1 MVSRV
6 SPRVADPA
14 IRTTLIE
21 AAARMIA
28 TEGPDALTLRRVA
41 DEVGTSTMAIYTHF
55 GSMAELRR
63 EVRREGFARLAD
75 HLGGVARTR
84 DTVTDLVLLGWAYF
98 TNGVSNP
105 HLYRAMFMEHGLD
118 LEDAA
123 IGLDTFEALVNA
135 VRRCVE
141 AGRFDHGEPLAMA
154 TQLWSLTHG
163 IVTLHLAG
171 FLSFEQA
178 RDALAQA
185 ALNLFIGYGDDRGA
199 VQRSVERAAR
209 RVR

>member
-21 AAARMIA
+21 AAARIIA

-63 EVRREGFARLAD
+63 GVRREGFARLAD
-75 HLGGVARTR
+75 HLGGVRHTR
-84 DTVTDLVLLGWAYF
+84 DPVEDLALLGSAYF
-98 TNGVSNP
+98 TNGFTNP

-118 LEDAA
+118 LEDAV
-123 IGLDTFEALVNA
+123 IGIETFEALVAA
-135 VRRCVE
+135 VRRCLE
-141 AGRFDHGEPLAMA
+141 AGRFDDGEPVEMA
-154 TQLWSLTHG
+154 THLWALTHG

-171 FLSFEQA
+171 FLSVDQA
-178 RDALAQA
+178 RDALAHA

-199 VQRSVERAAR
+199 AR
-209 RVR
+209 RS